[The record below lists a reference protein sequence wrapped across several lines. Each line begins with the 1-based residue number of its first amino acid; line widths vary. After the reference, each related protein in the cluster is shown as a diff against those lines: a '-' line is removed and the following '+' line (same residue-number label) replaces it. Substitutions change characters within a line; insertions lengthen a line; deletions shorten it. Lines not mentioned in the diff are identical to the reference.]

1 MLNESSSIDS
11 QSANEPDLIS
21 ESRQEDPVDSEI
33 EDIPRELADDLE
45 QKGLGCWQAFR
56 FFVKHSYQ
64 DVGRRKCHF
73 CLAFCSVLIVVLSTL
88 VVNTVTN
95 KGPII
100 FMKLAQ

>member
-45 QKGLGCWQAFR
+45 
-56 FFVKHSYQ
+56 
-64 DVGRRKCHF
+64 
-73 CLAFCSVLIVVLSTL
+73 
-88 VVNTVTN
+88 
-95 KGPII
+95 
-100 FMKLAQ
+100 